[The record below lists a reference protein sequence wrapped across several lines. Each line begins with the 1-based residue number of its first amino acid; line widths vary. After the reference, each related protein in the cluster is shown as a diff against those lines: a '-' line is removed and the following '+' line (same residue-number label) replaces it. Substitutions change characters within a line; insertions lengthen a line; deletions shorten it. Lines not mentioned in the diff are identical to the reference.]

1 MNSLP
6 AKKRRWMMNNKWF
19 NNLGLA
25 MRAGKVITGEDAVI
39 DAVRK
44 GEAKMVIVAEDSS
57 PNTLKKVNDKC
68 STYQVPLHQY
78 GSREQLGAS
87 IGKET
92 RVVLAITDAGFAK
105 MLKKSLENRTEVD
118 SIE

>member
-1 MNSLP
+1 
-6 AKKRRWMMNNKWF
+6 MMKNNF
-19 NNLGLA
+19 YNNLGMA
-25 MRAGKVITGEDAVI
+25 MRAGKLITGEESVI
-39 DAVRK
+39 DAVRR
-44 GEAKMVIVAEDSS
+44 GEAKLVIVATDAAL
-57 PNTLKKVNDKC
+57 NTSKKVGDKC

-87 IGKET
+87 IGKES
-92 RVVLAITDAGFAK
+92 RVVIAVTDSGFAK